1 MTFTAEPNIGS
12 HLVEATPPNLLEH
25 IDEHIKFLRECKITF
40 TGSIGRG
47 DIPYTKS
54 AMTLLN
60 NIDVLIAGEEADK
73 EVLRFNSGDM
83 MGMIPP
89 ATKHYRPDLDLR
101 TLESHGRRIH
111 RSDDQFRQADVGRLA
126 HLIPERPAV
135 EQIRTTTGGHA
146 G

>member
-12 HLVEATPPNLLEH
+12 HLVEATLPNLL
-25 IDEHIKFLRECKITF
+25 EHIKFLRECKITF
-40 TGSIGRG
+40 TESIGG

-83 MGMIPP
+83 MSMIPP

-101 TLESHGRRIH
+101 TQSLMDGGYTEAMIN
-111 RSDDQFRQADVGRLA
+111 SDRQMW
-126 HLIPERPAV
+126 
-135 EQIRTTTGGHA
+135 GGSPISFPN
-146 G
+146 GPQWNK

>member
-25 IDEHIKFLRECKITF
+25 IKFLRECKITF
-40 TGSIGRG
+40 TESIRRG

-73 EVLRFNSGDM
+73 EVLRFNRGDM

-101 TLESHGRRIH
+101 TQSLMDGGYTEAMIN
-111 RSDDQFRQADVGRLA
+111 SDRQMW
-126 HLIPERPAV
+126 
-135 EQIRTTTGGHA
+135 GGSPISFPN
-146 G
+146 GPQWNK

>member
-25 IDEHIKFLRECKITF
+25 IKFLRECKITF
-40 TGSIGRG
+40 TESIRRG

-60 NIDVLIAGEEADK
+60 NIDVLIADEEADK

-101 TLESHGRRIH
+101 TQSLMDGGYTEAMIN
-111 RSDDQFRQADVGRLA
+111 SDRQMW
-126 HLIPERPAV
+126 
-135 EQIRTTTGGHA
+135 GGSPISFPNDPQWNK
-146 G
+146 

>member
-12 HLVEATPPNLLEH
+12 HLVEATLPNLL
-25 IDEHIKFLRECKITF
+25 EHIKFLRECKITF
-40 TGSIGRG
+40 TESIGRG

-60 NIDVLIAGEEADK
+60 NIDVLIADEEADK

-101 TLESHGRRIH
+101 TQSLMDGGYTEAMIN
-111 RSDDQFRQADVGRLA
+111 SDRQMW
-126 HLIPERPAV
+126 
-135 EQIRTTTGGHA
+135 GGSPISFPNDPQWNK
-146 G
+146 

>member
-12 HLVEATPPNLLEH
+12 HLVEATLPNLL
-25 IDEHIKFLRECKITF
+25 EHIKFLRECKITF
-40 TGSIGRG
+40 TESIRRG

-73 EVLRFNSGDM
+73 EVLRFNNGDM
-83 MGMIPP
+83 MSMIPP

-101 TLESHGRRIH
+101 TQSLMDGGYTEAMIN
-111 RSDDQFRQADVGRLA
+111 SDRQMW
-126 HLIPERPAV
+126 
-135 EQIRTTTGGHA
+135 GGSPISFPNDPQWNK
-146 G
+146 

>member
-25 IDEHIKFLRECKITF
+25 IKFLRECKITF
-40 TGSIGRG
+40 IGSIVRG

-101 TLESHGRRIH
+101 TQSLMDGGYTEAMIN
-111 RSDDQFRQADVGRLA
+111 SDRQMW
-126 HLIPERPAV
+126 
-135 EQIRTTTGGHA
+135 GGSPISFPN
-146 G
+146 GPQWNK

>member
-1 MTFTAEPNIGS
+1 MTFTAEPNIGPY
-12 HLVEATPPNLLEH
+12 LVEATPTNLL
-25 IDEHIKFLRECKITF
+25 EHIKFLRECRITF
-40 TGSIGRG
+40 TDSIGRG
-47 DIPYTKS
+47 DIPHTKS

-89 ATKHYRPDLDLR
+89 ATKRYKPDLDLR
-101 TLESHGRRIH
+101 TQSLM
-111 RSDDQFRQADVGRLA
+111 DDGYTEAMINLDRQMWGRLA

-135 EQIRTTTGGHA
+135 E
-146 G
+146 

>member
-1 MTFTAEPNIGS
+1 MSNFSGNA
-12 HLVEATPPNLLEH
+12 
-25 IDEHIKFLRECKITF
+25 KITF

-101 TLESHGRRIH
+101 TQSLMDGGYTEAMIN
-111 RSDDQFRQADVGRLA
+111 SDRQMW
-126 HLIPERPAV
+126 
-135 EQIRTTTGGHA
+135 GGSPISFPN
-146 G
+146 GPQWNK

>member
-12 HLVEATPPNLLEH
+12 HLVEATLPNLL
-25 IDEHIKFLRECKITF
+25 EHIKFLRECKITF
-40 TGSIGRG
+40 TESIGRG

-60 NIDVLIAGEEADK
+60 NIDVLIASEEADK

-83 MGMIPP
+83 MVMIPP

-101 TLESHGRRIH
+101 TQSLMDGGYTEAMIN
-111 RSDDQFRQADVGRLA
+111 SDRQMW
-126 HLIPERPAV
+126 
-135 EQIRTTTGGHA
+135 GGSPISFPN
-146 G
+146 GPQWNK

>member
-1 MTFTAEPNIGS
+1 MTFTAEPNIGPY
-12 HLVEATPPNLLEH
+12 LVEATPPNLLEH
-25 IDEHIKFLRECKITF
+25 IDEHVKFLRECKITF

-47 DIPYTKS
+47 DIPHTKS

-89 ATKHYRPDLDLR
+89 ATKHYKP
-101 TLESHGRRIH
+101 TSTSGPESHGRRIH
-111 RSDDQFRQADVGRLA
+111 RSDDQSDRQMW
-126 HLIPERPAV
+126 
-135 EQIRTTTGGHA
+135 GGSPISFPNDPQWNK
-146 G
+146 

>member
-12 HLVEATPPNLLEH
+12 HLVEATPSNLL
-25 IDEHIKFLRECKITF
+25 EHIKFLRECKIAF
-40 TGSIGRG
+40 TESIGRG

-60 NIDVLIAGEEADK
+60 NIDVLIADEEADK

-101 TLESHGRRIH
+101 TQSLMDGGYTEAMIN
-111 RSDDQFRQADVGRLA
+111 SDRQMW
-126 HLIPERPAV
+126 
-135 EQIRTTTGGHA
+135 GGSPISFPNDPQWNK
-146 G
+146 

>member
-25 IDEHIKFLRECKITF
+25 IDEHVKFLRECKITF
-40 TGSIGRG
+40 TGSIRRG

-54 AMTLLN
+54 AMTLLD

-101 TLESHGRRIH
+101 TQSLMDGGYTEAMIN
-111 RSDDQFRQADVGRLA
+111 SDRQMW
-126 HLIPERPAV
+126 
-135 EQIRTTTGGHA
+135 GGSPISFPN
-146 G
+146 GPQWNK

>member
-1 MTFTAEPNIGS
+1 MTFTADRTS
-12 HLVEATPPNLLEH
+12 DRTSSKRHHQTCLEH

-101 TLESHGRRIH
+101 TQSLMDGGYTEAIIN
-111 RSDDQFRQADVGRLA
+111 SDRQMW
-126 HLIPERPAV
+126 
-135 EQIRTTTGGHA
+135 GGSPISFPNDPQWNK
-146 G
+146 

>member
-1 MTFTAEPNIGS
+1 MTFTAEPNIGPY
-12 HLVEATPPNLLEH
+12 LVEATPPNLLEH
-25 IDEHIKFLRECKITF
+25 VNEHIKFLRECKITF

-47 DIPYTKS
+47 DIPHTKS

-89 ATKHYRPDLDLR
+89 ATKRYKPDLDLR
-101 TLESHGRRIH
+101 TQSLMDDGYTEAMIN
-111 RSDDQFRQADVGRLA
+111 SDRQMW
-126 HLIPERPAV
+126 
-135 EQIRTTTGGHA
+135 GGSPISFPNDPQWNK
-146 G
+146 

>member
-12 HLVEATPPNLLEH
+12 HLVEATLPNLL
-25 IDEHIKFLRECKITF
+25 EHIKFLRECKITF
-40 TGSIGRG
+40 TESIGRG

-60 NIDVLIAGEEADK
+60 NIDVLIADEEADK

-83 MGMIPP
+83 MVMIPP

-101 TLESHGRRIH
+101 TQSLMDGGYTEAMIN
-111 RSDDQFRQADVGRLA
+111 SDRQMW
-126 HLIPERPAV
+126 
-135 EQIRTTTGGHA
+135 GGSPISFPN
-146 G
+146 GPQWNK

>member
-25 IDEHIKFLRECKITF
+25 IEEHVKFLRECKITF

-101 TLESHGRRIH
+101 TRIH

>member
-12 HLVEATPPNLLEH
+12 YLVEATPPNLLEH
-25 IDEHIKFLRECKITF
+25 IKFLRECKITF
-40 TGSIGRG
+40 IGSIGRG
-47 DIPYTKS
+47 DIPHTKS

-89 ATKHYRPDLDLR
+89 ATKHYKPDLDLR
-101 TLESHGRRIH
+101 TQSLMDDGYTEAMIN
-111 RSDDQFRQADVGRLA
+111 SDRQMW
-126 HLIPERPAV
+126 
-135 EQIRTTTGGHA
+135 GGSPISFPNDPQWNK
-146 G
+146 

>member
-12 HLVEATPPNLLEH
+12 HLVEATLPNLL
-25 IDEHIKFLRECKITF
+25 EHIKFLRECKITF
-40 TGSIGRG
+40 TESIRRG

-73 EVLRFNSGDM
+73 EVLRFNRGDM

-101 TLESHGRRIH
+101 TQSLMDGGYTEAMIN
-111 RSDDQFRQADVGRLA
+111 SDRQMW
-126 HLIPERPAV
+126 
-135 EQIRTTTGGHA
+135 GGSPISFPN
-146 G
+146 GPQWNK